1 MNIVQPDLHA
11 VFDPPAP
18 GCAWIVRFDAQGHSS
33 AGTSDDL
40 TRIGAVEPGFIWVHL
55 NLSDVRS
62 RQCVESVAALS
73 DTARQILV
81 GPVDHQMLDHSG
93 DMISGALAD
102 FSRDLT
108 GTTDDVDFLRFCFGH
123 NFLFSA
129 RRHPL
134 QSVEATRSDLA
145 RGARMVSPLA
155 LFETLANHIC
165 NGLAGST
172 RMIAHQIDVME
183 ERVLDED
190 APVKRTALGAL
201 RRSILKFA
209 RQIDGFHAG
218 LERIEIA
225 TEEPDHE
232 VLADTAARLVQRA
245 EALTRDI
252 ASLQNR
258 ARLLQD
264 EINAKLTMQTNDRLF
279 VLTIVTTLLLPATFV
294 TGYFGM
300 NTKGLLFSDN
310 ESGTLY
316 ATLLCFAASGLIW
329 LIMRRTGLTESS
341 EHRAAQAKAAK

>member
-1 MNIVQPDLHA
+1 MNIAQPNLHA

-18 GCAWIVRFDAQGHSS
+18 GCAWIVRFDPQGKWS

-40 TRIGAVEPGFIWVHL
+40 ALIGSTQAGFIWVHL

-62 RQCVESVAALS
+62 RQCVESIAPLS
-73 DTARQILV
+73 ETARQILV

-93 DMISGALAD
+93 EMISGAFSD
-102 FSRDLT
+102 FARDLK

-123 NFLFSA
+123 NFLFSS

-134 QSVEATRSDLA
+134 QSVEATRSDLTN
-145 RGARMVSPLA
+145 GARMMSPLA
-155 LFETLANHIC
+155 LFETMANHIC
-165 NGLAGST
+165 NGLAAST
-172 RMIAHQIDVME
+172 REIAHQIDAME

-190 APVKRTALGAL
+190 APIKRTTLGSL

-245 EALTRDI
+245 EALARDI

-264 EINAKLTMQTNDRLF
+264 EVNAKLTMQTNDRLF

-300 NTKGLLFSDN
+300 NTKGLLFSDS

-316 ATLLCFAASGLIW
+316 ATALCFVASGLIW
-329 LIMRRTGLTESS
+329 FIMRRTGLTQPS
-341 EHRAAQAKAAK
+341 ENPPRHAKAAK